1 MNLGISRQG
10 ANFAKSINAQSADIA
25 RGITELPFTVPQF
38 MAGGGLPAPIERTSV
53 EEDNVPA
60 MLNKHEVVIPAD
72 VARFIGVEKINK
84 MVINARKSMEKMEG
98 SSPEEPDGGDEDDMT
113 KYGMTPP
120 PVIGGVAHAAGGA
133 DGEEVYKRMREEGRY
148 LPTKDEI
155 GPVVNYGLSQ
165 AKSTAADVK
174 QAAGQALN
182 SVKSSGPGYY
192 DEAIKKGAGP
202 GFAGLYATGRN
213 IYDASAVPGKVLTTV
228 PEPVKKFFSPGEV
241 LSPGLN
247 KPSAPETAQA
257 AQPVKTAQ
265 PPAQTAPSGPGLNKP
280 AATAA
285 AETGPLNILGRP
297 VQKLND
303 QGGYKVYGPN
313 GETAVEI
320 PWSSSDDSALRR
332 TLTADEYKDRQLRVA
347 DYNDQRNAAVIA
359 ENGNF
364 APNYL
369 PPGRGDGSL
378 GLGLA
383 NLEFQQG
390 KYLTEQSNKQRA
402 KIDRVL
408 GKYNQFVNGTIDK
421 DNQPVSPAYKEP
433 FFGQDP
439 DQYVNLVGQA
449 LTSEGLDPSRGVNNL
464 RRLLASGDYYPIEG
478 GQFARTVKD
487 KDGNEVQQPL
497 DLGEFIAS
505 YYGE

>member
-120 PVIGGVAHAAGGA
+120 PVIGGVAHAANGIFDEALAKYAEIRKQGA
-133 DGEEVYKRMREEGRY
+133 ATVAG
-148 LPTKDEI
+148 
-155 GPVVNYGLSQ
+155 
-165 AKSTAADVK
+165 VK

-202 GFAGLYATGRN
+202 GFAGLYATGRT
-213 IYDASAVPGKVLTTV
+213 IYDASAAPGKVLTTV
-228 PEPVKKFFSPGEV
+228 SEPVKEFFSSGEV

-297 VQKLND
+297 VQKLD
-303 QGGYKVYGPN
+303 DRGGYKVYGPN

-378 GLGLA
+378 GLGIARLDF
-383 NLEFQQG
+383 EQG
-390 KYLTEQSNKQRA
+390 KYLNEQSNKQRA

-439 DQYVNLVGQA
+439 DQYVDLVGQA

>member
-1 MNLGISRQG
+1 MMNLGISRLG
-10 ANFAKSINAQSADIA
+10 ANFAKDYNRQTLDLAKGLYEMPA
-25 RGITELPFTVPQF
+25 TVPQF

-53 EEDNVPA
+53 EEDDVPA

-72 VARFIGVEKINK
+72 VARYIGVEKINK
-84 MVINARKSMEKMEG
+84 MVINARKAMEKMEG
-98 SSPEEPDGGDEDDMT
+98 PNPEEPDGGDEDDMT

-120 PVIGGVAHAAGGA
+120 PVIGGVAHAANGIFDEAKEKIDQFGKA
-133 DGEEVYKRMREEGRY
+133 A
-148 LPTKDEI
+148 TKT
-155 GPVVNYGLSQ
+155 Y
-165 AKSTAADVK
+165 ADVK
-174 QAAGQALN
+174 QAAGQALD
-182 SVKSSGPGYY
+182 SVKSSSPGYY
-192 DEAIKKGAGP
+192 AEAIKKGAGP

-213 IYDASAVPGKVLTTV
+213 IYDASAIPSKILTTV
-228 PEPVKKFFSPGEV
+228 PEPVKQFFSPGEV
-241 LSPGLN
+241 LP
-247 KPSAPETAQA
+247 
-257 AQPVKTAQ
+257 
-265 PPAQTAPSGPGLNKP
+265 PGLNKP
-280 AATAA
+280 AASAA
-285 AETGPLNILGRP
+285 AKVSTPEPKSSSAQAAPTQGAGLSRESKSLNILGQP
-297 VQKLND
+297 VQTLD
-303 QGGYKVYGPN
+303 ERGGYKVYGPK

-347 DYNDQRNAAVIA
+347 DYNDQKNAAVIS

-369 PPGRGDGSL
+369 PAAGRGDGSL

-383 NLEFQQG
+383 RLDFEQG
-390 KYLTEQSNKQRA
+390 KYLAEQANKQGA

-408 GKYNQFVNGTIDK
+408 GKYNQFINGTIDK
-421 DNQPVSPAYKEP
+421 DNQPVAPAYNEP
-433 FFGQDP
+433 FFGPDQ

-478 GQFARTVKD
+478 GQFARTAKD

-497 DLGEFIAS
+497 DLREFIAS